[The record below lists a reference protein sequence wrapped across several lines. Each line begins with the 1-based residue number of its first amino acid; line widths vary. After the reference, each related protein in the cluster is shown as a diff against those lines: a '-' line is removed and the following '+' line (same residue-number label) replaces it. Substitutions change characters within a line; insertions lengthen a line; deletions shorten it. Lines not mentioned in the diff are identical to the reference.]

1 MACDY
6 FLKIDGIEGES
17 TDGKHKKEIEV
28 ASFRWS
34 EKQPGTFQRGSSAGA
49 TGGKVQ
55 MGNVVLTMATSK
67 ASPKLFLACAK
78 GDHIKSAELTCRK
91 AGGGQQEFFKIT
103 LTDVLVSHYETN
115 GTDVDSMLRNE
126 SDPVGHHD
134 GGPQD
139 RVELSFAK
147 IECEYRP
154 QKSDGSL
161 DNPVKAGYNLLENK
175 AV

>member
-6 FLKIDGIEGES
+6 FLKIDGIDGES
-17 TDGKHKKEIEV
+17 QDDAHTNEIEI

-34 EKQPGTFQRGSSAGA
+34 EKQPGTFQRNGSGGH

-55 MGNVVLTMATSK
+55 MGNFVFTMPTCK

-78 GDHIKSAELTCRK
+78 GDHIPTATLTCRK

-103 LTDVLVSHYETN
+103 LSEVLVSHYETASTDGDGSSDN
-115 GTDVDSMLRNE
+115 DGTTL
-126 SDPVGHHD
+126 GFHD
-134 GGPQD
+134 GSPLD
-139 RVELSFAK
+139 RVELAFGK

-161 DNPVKAGYNLLENK
+161 DNPVKAGYNLVNNK
-175 AV
+175 PV

>member
-6 FLKIDGIEGES
+6 FLKIDGIDGES
-17 TDGKHKKEIEV
+17 LDEKHKNEIEV

-34 EKQPGTFQRGSSAGA
+34 EKQPGTFQRSSTSGA

-55 MGNVVLTMATSK
+55 MNNFIFTMLTNKS
-67 ASPKLFLACAK
+67 SPKLFLACAK
-78 GDHIKSAELTCRK
+78 GDHIKSAVLTCRK

-103 LTDVLVSHYETN
+103 LSEVLVSHYETLSTE
-115 GTDVDSMLRNE
+115 GDGMFRE
-126 SDPVGHHD
+126 EGEPIGFHD
-134 GGPQD
+134 GSPLD
-139 RVELSFAK
+139 RVELAFGK

-154 QKSDGSL
+154 QKADGSL